1 MTQVLFLTG
10 VNDKVEMAL
19 RLLRKKRKEGGRVV
33 VLAPLPIL
41 RRLDQ
46 ALWSNEAQGFD
57 PHVWCKSAPSDVA
70 LELTPVWLSDRP
82 VEGLHCDSAINL
94 GVDAAPW
101 LTQGFEKVAEVVG
114 LDADDRQAGR
124 ARWKAYEAAGL
135 NLNHLPQTA

>member
-1 MTQVLFLTG
+1 MTQILFLTG

-33 VLAPLPIL
+33 VLAPPSIL

-46 ALWSNEAQGFD
+46 ALWSHEAQGFE
-57 PHVWCKSAPSDVA
+57 PHIWCKSAPSAVA
-70 LELTPVWLSDRP
+70 LELTSVWLSDRP
-82 VEGLHCDSAINL
+82 MDGLNCDSAINL
-94 GVDAAPW
+94 GVDAAAW

-124 ARWKAYEAAGL
+124 GRWKAYESAGATL
-135 NLNHLPQTA
+135 HHLPQSA